1 MSRGRGGS
9 KGLGFA
15 GPSNIVEAVYE
26 QIRRQGRVRWGVVG
40 VSAQTITP
48 ELAHALTVDR
58 SYRVVLSD
66 IFPGSPA
73 ERAGLR
79 PGDIVTPGVV
89 REDSTFWAD
98 VRVVRRRDN
107 QLISATWPIPEEHLI
122 DKLGILVLPLTE
134 EVTEHVANLRLP
146 TGAVVAASGRPPTS
160 WGDQLKPGDVIY
172 TIDDERVE
180 DLDQL
185 RSLLAPE
192 PSGTRLLAHVL
203 RNEQMQHLVLRTE

>member
-1 MSRGRGGS
+1 MHIDGEPMHNGRELSVNLYPKYGS
-9 KGLGFA
+9 
-15 GPSNIVEAVYE
+15 
-26 QIRRQGRVRWGVVG
+26 
-40 VSAQTITP
+40 
-48 ELAHALTVDR
+48 
-58 SYRVVLSD
+58 
-66 IFPGSPA
+66 
-73 ERAGLR
+73 
-79 PGDIVTPGVV
+79 IVTPGVV
-89 REDSTFWAD
+89 REDSTFRAD